1 VSIDPALPIFQFSKR
16 SGAIKTGDINQFAL
30 FWEAR
35 LAEIAPEKFLV
46 YF

>member
-1 VSIDPALPIFQFSKR
+1 VSIDPALPISLFSER
-16 SGAIKTGDINQFAL
+16 SGAIKTGNINQFAL
-30 FWEAR
+30 FWEAQ